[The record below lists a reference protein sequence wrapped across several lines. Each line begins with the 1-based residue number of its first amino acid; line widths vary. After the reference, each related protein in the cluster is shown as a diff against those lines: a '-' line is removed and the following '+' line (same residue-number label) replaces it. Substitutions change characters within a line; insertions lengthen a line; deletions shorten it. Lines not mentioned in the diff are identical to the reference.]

1 MSLAVL
7 HIQQNSGPDDVITF
21 DRWSA
26 DTYVVK
32 YKPNDLKDTSYQ
44 FYMSLDECKSYLYR
58 TLKLLSLDNHP
69 FSHIQMTTRAGPS
82 ILFEIPDLGES
93 DVRYLIEDALV
104 AALRVNPKVL
114 RE

>member
-7 HIQQNSGPDDVITF
+7 YVQQNSGPDDVITF
-21 DRWSA
+21 DKWNA
-26 DTYVVK
+26 DTYLVK
-32 YKPNDLKDTSYQ
+32 YTPNDLKKTSYQ
-44 FYMSLDECKSYLYR
+44 FYMNLEECKNYLYR

-69 FSHIQMTTRAGPS
+69 FSHIQMTTRSGPS
-82 ILFEIPDLGES
+82 VLFEIPDLADS

-104 AALRVNPKVL
+104 AALRVNPKIL

>member
-7 HIQQNSGPDDVITF
+7 YIQQNDGPDDVIAF
-21 DRWSA
+21 DRWNA

-44 FYMSLDECKSYLYR
+44 FYMNLEECKSYVYR

-69 FSHIQMTTRAGPS
+69 FSHIQLTTRSAPS
-82 ILFEIPDLGES
+82 VVYEIPDLEYS
-93 DVRYLIEDALV
+93 DLRYLIEDSLV
-104 AALRVNPKVL
+104 AALRVNPKIL